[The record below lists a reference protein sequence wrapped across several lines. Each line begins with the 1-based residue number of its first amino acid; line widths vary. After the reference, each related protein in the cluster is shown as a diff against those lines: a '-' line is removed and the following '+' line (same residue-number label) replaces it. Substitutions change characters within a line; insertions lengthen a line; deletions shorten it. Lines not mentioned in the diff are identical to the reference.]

1 MVVDKIKRDLH
12 QALKEKESLKVST
25 LRLLLSAIQEKEK
38 EKRYKE
44 DREINSE
51 EIIEIIQSEAKKRRE
66 SIKSFEL
73 GSRDDLVDKEKK
85 ELSFLEDYLPEQI
98 SQDELE
104 KIVRDTIDEV
114 QAKDVRDFGKVMSK
128 IMPKIKGKSD
138 GSLISQKV
146 KEILAS

>member
-1 MVVDKIKRDLH
+1 MAD
-12 QALKEKESLKVST
+12 Q
-25 LRLLLSAIQEKEK
+25 
-38 EKRYKE
+38 
-44 DREINSE
+44 